1 MTSEEYWEEREAQKQ
16 KKVDEITDKDVEEV
30 DEILNRAI
38 KGLEESIKDIY
49 YKYAIDNKMS
59 YFEAIQYLTDDERKE
74 FQRDLQYY
82 VDKYKD
88 SEYVKQHKKELH
100 SLSVRARVRRIDLVI
115 AEIKKYA
122 AELEE
127 HLNRETRSNLDEL
140 YMEGYVRAQYET
152 LGGNAPEI
160 NFASAFPYKKVQAAL
175 DIPWSGSN
183 YSDKVWDTS
192 GQFASTLQKVL
203 MQGLVQGK
211 HPDVIAREFRRA
223 GFGKEELKKDGTKR
237 KGGTAKRAE
246 DLIRTEAAYIIE
258 QAQKDS
264 YIELNVEEYR
274 FKTEMDGKQC
284 EVCADLND
292 KYFKVEDAKPGTNYP
307 PMHTRCRCTTK
318 PKTRYDDEDESQY
331 DLPYDEWYEKYVQ
344 PDVDKILAERAKED
358 MAKQIEDLT
367 DEEKDAITRMTGG
380 LSQSINTGI
389 RQGADL
395 SKYGKDMDLLDSALS
410 KGTITEDLLL
420 YRDTEVRFLNGY
432 KGGRYVT
439 EEAVKNLVGK
449 TIKNDIYT
457 STSFKHLKLGARNT
471 LIKLRVPKGTPN
483 ALYIKDIA
491 LRQFKDQ
498 EEVLFG
504 RGLRYTIKSAKMKDG
519 KVYLEAEVCSSD

>member
-49 YKYAIDNKMS
+49 NKYALDNKMS
-59 YFEAIQYLTDDERKE
+59 YFEAIQYLTDDDRKE
-74 FQRDLQYY
+74 FQHDLQYY

-88 SEYVKQHKKELH
+88 NEYVKQHKKELH

-160 NFASAFPYKKVQAAL
+160 NFASAFPYKKVQVAL

-264 YIELNVEEYR
+264 YIDLNVEEYR
-274 FKTEMDGKQC
+274 FKTEMDGRQC

-344 PDVDKILAERAKED
+344 PDVDKILTERAKEEMRD
-358 MAKQIEDLT
+358 ITNTLT
-367 DEEKDAITRMTGG
+367 KEEGEVITRMTGA
-380 LSQSINTGI
+380 LSQQINTAIGT
-389 RQGADL
+389 GSNL
-395 SKYGKDMDLLDSALS
+395 SKFAEDIAVLDRALDKGWVTQDITLIRKTVPEFILGKKKYSDADVYGL
-410 KGTITEDLLL
+410 KGMI
-420 YRDTEVRFLNGY
+420 VQ
-432 KGGRYVT
+432 
-439 EEAVKNLVGK
+439 
-449 TIKNDIYT
+449 NDIYT
-457 STSFKHLKLGARNT
+457 STSFTDFKYPLRNAIINLK
-471 LIKLRVPKGTPN
+471 VPKGTPG
-483 ALYIKDIA
+483 ALYIKDLA
-491 LRQFKDQ
+491 YERFKYQ
-498 EEVLFG
+498 EEVLFK
-504 RGLRYTIKSAKMKDG
+504 RNLQYFIKEVK
-519 KVYLEAEVCSSD
+519 KVGNDYILDAEVIGYGKD